1 MKEGCSGNLLF
12 LELDMAIAD
21 PYGLYPYEKLNMNM
35 KSKKTANAG
44 MKLISTHPFA
54 SLLFTLVNH
63 LK

>member
-35 KSKKTANAG
+35 KSKKNGQCWNETN
-44 MKLISTHPFA
+44 
-54 SLLFTLVNH
+54 
-63 LK
+63 